1 MSINSN
7 SEYLNL
13 LKDRI
18 NLREIPLSEGG
29 SRLLIFQSNKHL
41 TIRLAE
47 CWFKREDQL
56 AAYRKRTLG
65 LICCRADIY
74 EYHHPISGE
83 NPPNAASMFGW
94 SPGVF
99 IDLPIQAAREK
110 SQ

>member
-1 MSINSN
+1 MGIHSQDLDRLKNQINRHQIPF
-7 SEYLNL
+7 SE
-13 LKDRI
+13 R
-18 NLREIPLSEGG
+18 G
-29 SRLLIFQSNKHL
+29 SRLLIFQSDKHL

-47 CWFKREDQL
+47 RWFKPEGQL
-56 AAYRKRTLG
+56 AAYRKRTLD
-65 LICCRADIY
+65 LICCRAGIY

-99 IDLPIQAAREK
+99 IDLLIQVAREK